1 MAENITFA
9 FPYYR
14 ARAANGSSESIAV
27 NFTVE
32 REGSLGGL
40 SDDDVADAIR
50 NFLAG
55 ISGVTTSS
63 LSRLSITNTAL

>member
-1 MAENITFA
+1 MADQTTFS

-14 ARAANGSSESIAV
+14 ARAANGVSESITV

-40 SDDDVADAIR
+40 SDDDVADAVR
-50 NFLAG
+50 DFLAG

-63 LSRLSITNTAL
+63 LNRLSVTSTAL